1 MLNFPKISE
10 IRLVK
15 FTIHAIFVS
24 VVLILL
30 TLFAKDIVRL
40 ILGHPVQQNLDFIST
55 IMFVI
60 WLLFALRSDAYQKQ
74 DNT

>member
-30 TLFAKDIVRL
+30 TLFAKAMLKFIV
-40 ILGHPVQQNLDFIST
+40 D
-55 IMFVI
+55 
-60 WLLFALRSDAYQKQ
+60 K
-74 DNT
+74 